1 MCGNHVITFFPQ
13 LSGYFVEISKA
24 VIHRQN
30 PFRSKQTRG
39 GSNRRGGSG
48 RAQDGGHTRKNDLR
62 VLFLSYV
69 CVGSRLE
76 RPEFAATFFGGGQQN
91 APSAAQYSVG
101 SDSAHHR
108 RAIGSGEAA

>member
-1 MCGNHVITFFPQ
+1 MCGNHVVTFFPQ

-30 PFRSKQTRG
+30 SFRSQQTRG

-48 RAQDGGHTRKNDLR
+48 RAQDGGHTRENDLR

-69 CVGSRLE
+69 CVGSGLQ
-76 RPEFAATFFGGGQQN
+76 RPELAATFFGGGQQN
-91 APSAAQYSVG
+91 PPSAAQENAG
-101 SDSAHHR
+101 PDSAD
-108 RAIGSGEAA
+108 